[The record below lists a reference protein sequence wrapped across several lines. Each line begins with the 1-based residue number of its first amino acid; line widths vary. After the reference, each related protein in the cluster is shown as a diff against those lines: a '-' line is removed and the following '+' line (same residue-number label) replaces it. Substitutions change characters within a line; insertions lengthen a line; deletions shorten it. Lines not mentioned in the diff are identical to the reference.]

1 MSKAAELA
9 ALIGS
14 QSALSNRNMI
24 INGGFQCWQRATS
37 ATTITSNGY
46 HTTDRWNVNYGST
59 GLSHT
64 QEQSS
69 DTPTGFGYSLK
80 VTATTQYSLGAADSY
95 ELDHR
100 FEGQNLQQ
108 IKKGTSDAESVTLSF
123 WVKSSLTG
131 TFICAFN
138 DLDTSGQRMVSGSYT
153 ISSANT
159 WEYKTITFPPDTT
172 GAFNNDNG
180 LSARIIFCLAAGSNY
195 TSGTLATSWEASAGG
210 ANTYVGQTNL
220 FGTLNATWQVAG
232 IQMEIGE
239 QATPFEHKSFGDE
252 LAACQRYYTE
262 IQKASGQAINTSQTV
277 LCGVFPTEMRA
288 TPTASLSAA
297 LTIWQL
303 GIAGSKGQSS
313 SNISVN
319 STINSGSV
327 FNAECG
333 NFSSLTLHTATAV
346 AGGDQPLKFDA
357 EL

>member
-14 QSALSNRNMI
+14 QSALSNRNLI

-232 IQMEIGE
+232 IQMEVGE
-239 QATPFEHKSFGDE
+239 QATPFEHRSFGDE

-262 IQKASGQAINTSQTV
+262 NSSASAYQAFIPSGLTERQFYTF
-277 LCGVFPTEMRA
+277 FPVSMRA
-288 TPTASLSAA
+288 NPT
-297 LTIWQL
+297 LTTTFST
-303 GIAGSKGQSS
+303 GSVTNTIIGTGEVKFVNSS
-313 SNISVN
+313 SNFTIS
-319 STINSGSV
+319 SWK
-327 FNAECG
+327 A
-333 NFSSLTLHTATAV
+333 
-346 AGGDQPLKFDA
+346 DA